1 MFLHNAN
8 WNYPTTIWFGNGRIK
23 ELNEACKKL
32 NIQKPLLVTDPN
44 LAKSNMFNK
53 ILKNNNFLE
62 KINIF
67 SNIKGNPLGKNIEGG
82 VKIFKKNNCDGV
94 IAFGGGSGLD
104 VGKAIAFM
112 SGQNR
117 PIWDFEDV
125 GDYWMRADTN
135 NIAPIVAVPTT
146 AGTGSETGRA
156 SAIINEKTNEKKII
170 FHPKM
175 MPSIVIL
182 DPELTLNLPANLTA
196 ATGMDALAHNLEAFL
211 AKGFHPLADGIALQ
225 GMLLVK
231 KFLPT
236 AFRDGKNLEARS
248 CMLVAASMGST
259 AFQKGL
265 GAIHSL
271 SHPINSVFNIHHGLT
286 NAIFMPYVITF
297 NRKAIEKKVIE
308 ICKYLQLENNT
319 FDAFLNWILK
329 LRKELNIPH
338 TLSEVIDVKKIDL
351 KKLSAMALKDPS
363 TAGNPKDL
371 SLDDMKIMYEYSLKG
386 KLF

>member
-44 LAKSNMFNK
+44 LAKSNMFNT

-67 SNIKGNPLGKNIEGG
+67 SNIKGNPLGKNIEDG
-82 VKIFKKNNCDGV
+82 VKVFKKNNCDGV

-104 VGKAIAFM
+104 VGKTIAFM

-117 PIWDFEDV
+117 PVWDFEDV
-125 GDYWMRADTN
+125 GDYWMRADAN
-135 NIAPIVAVPTT
+135 NIVPIVAVPTT

-182 DPELTLNLPANLTA
+182 DPELTLNLPADLTA
-196 ATGMDALAHNLEAFL
+196 TTGMDALAHNLEAFL
-211 AKGFHPLADGIALQ
+211 AKGFHPFADGIALQ

-231 KFLPT
+231 QFLPT
-236 AFRDGKNLEARS
+236 AFKNGKNLEARS

-308 ICKYLQLENNT
+308 ICKYLQLENDT
-319 FDAFLNWILK
+319 FDGFLNWILK

-338 TLSEVIDVKKIDL
+338 TLSEVIDLKKIDL
-351 KKLSAMALKDPS
+351 KKLSSMALKE
-363 TAGNPKDL
+363 
-371 SLDDMKIMYEYSLKG
+371 SLAPFPVHWSHCWSFQGRPIG
-386 KLF
+386 

>member
-1 MFLHNAN
+1 
-8 WNYPTTIWFGNGRIK
+8 
-23 ELNEACKKL
+23 
-32 NIQKPLLVTDPN
+32 
-44 LAKSNMFNK
+44 
-53 ILKNNNFLE
+53 
-62 KINIF
+62 
-67 SNIKGNPLGKNIEGG
+67 
-82 VKIFKKNNCDGV
+82 
-94 IAFGGGSGLD
+94 
-104 VGKAIAFM
+104 
-112 SGQNR
+112 
-117 PIWDFEDV
+117 
-125 GDYWMRADTN
+125 
-135 NIAPIVAVPTT
+135 
-146 AGTGSETGRA
+146 
-156 SAIINEKTNEKKII
+156 
-170 FHPKM
+170 

-182 DPELTLNLPANLTA
+182 DPELTLNLPADLTA
-196 ATGMDALAHNLEAFL
+196 TTGMDALAHNLEAFL
-211 AKGFHPLADGIALQ
+211 AKGFHPFADGIALQ

-308 ICKYLQLENNT
+308 ICKYLQLENET
-319 FDAFLNWILK
+319 FDGFLNWILK

-351 KKLSAMALKDPS
+351 KKLSSMALKDPS

-371 SLDDMKIMYEYSLKG
+371 NLDDMKIMYEYSLKG